1 MNGSRHEQSP
11 REFVT
16 AQSCPA
22 EKFPLISPRPS
33 NKKNVNGMK
42 DVLIVYASKYGA
54 TKGIAEKTAEVIR
67 NEGLEVDLAE
77 AGEIV
82 NPDPYRAILVGSAV
96 YIGKWQKKA
105 VQFVKKHESVLAG
118 KKTWFFSS
126 GPTGEGDPAGI
137 LQGWKCPQALK
148 EVSERIGPVGIALF
162 HGAVDMDKLS
172 GLHRFMVKKINAPTG
187 DFRNWQQ
194 ISEWAEGIAAELK
207 KTS

>member
-1 MNGSRHEQSP
+1 
-11 REFVT
+11 
-16 AQSCPA
+16 
-22 EKFPLISPRPS
+22 
-33 NKKNVNGMK
+33 MK

-148 EVSERIGPVGIALF
+148 EVSEPFSTGPLIW
-162 HGAVDMDKLS
+162 
-172 GLHRFMVKKINAPTG
+172 IN
-187 DFRNWQQ
+187 
-194 ISEWAEGIAAELK
+194 
-207 KTS
+207 